1 MRVLSNIKNRF
12 LNITKSPYF
21 NEIYCLILMFIAL
34 FSWRYNTLI
43 GLSIMIVLATIIL
56 LLTFDFNLILPITIN
71 LIFMI
76 NEGFSSS
83 SIPIYFVI
91 LGVLFFVIL
100 FIFIIKNLKYFKWKK
115 MTSFYGLLGLA
126 IMNLIPIFY
135 SNIAWKNNVLYFLYF
150 ADLIY
155 LILYLLFACGLVKAN
170 IKLLATSF
178 SYLALLLAFESLYG
192 SLEVLNNNPN
202 MSIFSVVFYLG
213 WGICNEAGIMLC
225 FSIPFIYYLMADAD
239 KISKLVLQNIKL
251 IIAFLGVILTTSRGS
266 YLCALAL
273 FLILSIVLLK
283 VAKLK
288 KTYRIYFTAVL
299 SLIIILFFSF
309 YNYTFKL
316 ISDMINIVFSDGLAS
331 NGRVTLYKEAM
342 QIFMES
348 PLHMVLGA
356 GICYKTVI
364 GDTMA
369 GIQLK
374 PIIYHSTFFETLVMG
389 GIFGIIMLII
399 HLIAKYKTTF
409 KLPIIFSLTVGIGFI
424 LVDIYGLID
433 NTYHMYYF
441 MVPFVITLAVLD
453 TYNYSKV

>member
-1 MRVLSNIKNRF
+1 
-12 LNITKSPYF
+12 
-21 NEIYCLILMFIAL
+21 
-34 FSWRYNTLI
+34 
-43 GLSIMIVLATIIL
+43 
-56 LLTFDFNLILPITIN
+56 
-71 LIFMI
+71 
-76 NEGFSSS
+76 
-83 SIPIYFVI
+83 
-91 LGVLFFVIL
+91 
-100 FIFIIKNLKYFKWKK
+100 
-115 MTSFYGLLGLA
+115 
-126 IMNLIPIFY
+126 
-135 SNIAWKNNVLYFLYF
+135 
-150 ADLIY
+150 
-155 LILYLLFACGLVKAN
+155 
-170 IKLLATSF
+170 
-178 SYLALLLAFESLYG
+178 
-192 SLEVLNNNPN
+192 
-202 MSIFSVVFYLG
+202 
-213 WGICNEAGIMLC
+213 
-225 FSIPFIYYLMADAD
+225 
-239 KISKLVLQNIKL
+239 
-251 IIAFLGVILTTSRGS
+251 
-266 YLCALAL
+266 
-273 FLILSIVLLK
+273 
-283 VAKLK
+283 
-288 KTYRIYFTAVL
+288 
-299 SLIIILFFSF
+299 
-309 YNYTFKL
+309 
-316 ISDMINIVFSDGLAS
+316 MINIVFSNGLAS